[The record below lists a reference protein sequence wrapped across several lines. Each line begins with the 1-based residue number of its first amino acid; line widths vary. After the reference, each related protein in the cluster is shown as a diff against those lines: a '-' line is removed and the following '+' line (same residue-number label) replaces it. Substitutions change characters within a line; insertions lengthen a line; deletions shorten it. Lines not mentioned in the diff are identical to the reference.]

1 MVKTQKNGGNSYM
14 KDTTVLE
21 RVQINDID
29 PDKLVTKSVLQ
40 YAENEIGYKHPQRDR
55 QIGQGILAEAL
66 RIVGIKPFTSKSVD
80 QYKAKKAKQFGAK
93 KMIARMVFVPFVW
106 MVAIP
111 ATAFLFLDMMNGL
124 NNPKLIPNPVMI
136 HFFAWSIPLM
146 IVTAILGI
154 RFGTTRDKD
163 CRWVERDLKQYDEPV
178 PEFALAT
185 AVELH
190 QRVPGIEFRIDE
202 FKAEAKS
209 RDPFLVAVFNG
220 ECYYL
225 EVWDEP
231 GYKQE
236 RKA

>member
-1 MVKTQKNGGNSYM
+1 M
-14 KDTTVLE
+14 KDKDTAVLE
-21 RVQINDID
+21 RIQIHDID
-29 PDKLVTKSVLQ
+29 PDKLVTRSVLQ
-40 YAENEIGYKHPQRDR
+40 YAENNIGYKHPQRDR
-55 QIGQGILAEAL
+55 QIGQGTLAEAL
-66 RIVGIKPFTSKSVD
+66 RVVGIKPFTSKSVNH
-80 QYKAKKAKQFGAK
+80 YKAKKANQFGTK
-93 KMIARMVFVPFVW
+93 KIIARRVFLPFVW
-106 MVAIP
+106 MVTIP

-124 NNPKLIPNPVMI
+124 NNPKLSPNPVLI
-136 HFFAWSIPLM
+136 HFFMWSIPLM

-154 RFGTTRDKD
+154 RYGTTRDKE
-163 CRWVERDLKQYDEPV
+163 CRWVGCDLKQYDEPV

-202 FKAEAKS
+202 FRVEAKS
-209 RDPFLVAVFNG
+209 RDPFLVAVFKS